1 MQTFKTKM
9 TTICELTEAEVEHV
23 RALSE
28 LRVMQRDIPFHR
40 KYRTV
45 LVQRQEPVLLSAPIS
60 AMEMVW
66 PDGWN

>member
-1 MQTFKTKM
+1 M
-9 TTICELTEAEVEHV
+9 TTICELTEAQVEHV

-28 LRVMQRDIPFHR
+28 LRVMQSSIPFRR

-45 LVQRQEPVLLSAPIS
+45 TVERKEPALLSAPIP
-60 AMEMVW
+60 AIEMVW

>member
-1 MQTFKTKM
+1 MTTI

-40 KYRTV
+40 KYRTFEV
-45 LVQRQEPVLLSAPIS
+45 VRKEPVLLVAPIS